1 MTVSLNTFLRLT
13 MKVRLNQDQKI
24 RIENAKDVAMIMQRI
39 LFRQNKLHRK
49 KEYFWSLGLNIAN
62 DIEYI
67 ELLAIGSLNKVHID
81 SVEVLSF
88 AVSKKCKKI
97 ILCHNHPSGNL
108 TASDQD
114 IKITKK
120 IKEGASLLGIN
131 LLDHIII
138 SEEEFCSMQEQELI

>member
-1 MTVSLNTFLRLT
+1 

-97 ILCHNHPSGNL
+97 ILCHNHPSGTFILQVIFNL
-108 TASDQD
+108 
-114 IKITKK
+114 
-120 IKEGASLLGIN
+120 ASLFTI
-131 LLDHIII
+131 
-138 SEEEFCSMQEQELI
+138 EFLVNYGFNRFTNGAFRY